1 MRRKLKSEDR
11 RQKTEACPERSR
23 GDRSQKAEGSIQHRV
38 SRIEY
43 RGFTLTEVI
52 VASTLL
58 ILAIVPI
65 LKALTTAH
73 VNTTIIE
80 RRTKSLILSRAKLDK
95 IKACSIYNYTNSGAS
110 FTENNTVLDDSY
122 LCNVTD
128 NSGDPL
134 KQITISVGYDLSG
147 DGNLA
152 DTEIEVTL
160 STLIA
165 RRW

>member
-1 MRRKLKSEDR
+1 M
-11 RQKTEACPERSR
+11 
-23 GDRSQKAEGSIQHRV
+23 
-38 SRIEY
+38 
-43 RGFTLTEVI
+43 
-52 VASTLL
+52 ASTLL
-58 ILAIVPI
+58 VIAIVPI

-80 RRTKSLILSRAKLDK
+80 RRTQSLILARAKLDN

-110 FTENNTVLDDSY
+110 FAESNTVLDGSY
-122 LCNVTD
+122 LCNVID

-134 KQITISVGYDLSG
+134 KQITVSVGYDLSD
-147 DGNLA
+147 DGNLS
-152 DTEIEVTL
+152 DNEIEITL